1 MVGGGPAGLAAAT
14 ALRAA
19 GAGTVVLLER
29 DAQCGGAAG
38 HCGHRTFG
46 LREAGRLLTG
56 SGYAERLVA
65 AALAA
70 GVDIRT
76 HHTVRAI
83 EDKSAQEGPTL
94 DVLSPGG
101 RTRIAARRVVLATGA
116 REMPRSARMV
126 AGSRPLGVLSTG
138 ALQEYLYR
146 ERLLPFR
153 RPVIVGTELV
163 GLSSLMTCRK
173 HGIRPVAVIETAPRP
188 LARWPFTLFPL
199 LLGIP
204 RHLGAEILDIEGEP
218 RVEAVV
224 IRDRSGQTRRIGCDG
239 IVFSGRFVPEWTL
252 AASAGLLGRPRS
264 GALPVDQFGRTAHP
278 HIFAAGNGV
287 RPIETAA
294 WCWSE
299 GRTVAACVMAD
310 LAGRL
315 PAPETGT
322 TVETGPGLRF
332 VTPGRIW
339 PIAEGPGCTH
349 LQLRLSERFKGRL
362 VVRHQGRTL
371 WQRALSSTAERRLL
385 VPIGKLLPFAAG
397 GTVTVTLEPSG
408 LQAPHRS
415 SERDATRPLPA
426 GVGREALR

>member
-19 GAGTVVLLER
+19 GAGRVVLLER

-46 LREAGRLLTG
+46 VREAGRLLTG
-56 SGYAERLVA
+56 SGYARRLVA

-83 EDKSAQEGPTL
+83 EDGPTL

-101 RTRIAARRVVLATGA
+101 RTRIAAGRIVLATGA
-116 REMPRSARMV
+116 RETPRSARMV
-126 AGSRPLGVLSTG
+126 SGSRPLGVLSTG
-138 ALQEYLYR
+138 ALQEYVYR

-163 GLSSLMTCRK
+163 GLSSLLTCRK
-173 HGIRPVAVIETAPRP
+173 HGIRPVAVIETASRSI
-188 LARWPFTLFPL
+188 ARWPLPLFPL

-224 IRDRSGQTRRIGCDG
+224 IRDRSGQVRRIGCDG
-239 IVFSGRFVPEWTL
+239 IVFTGRFVPEWSL
-252 AASAGLLGRPRS
+252 AAAAGLLDRPRT
-264 GALPVDQFGRTAHP
+264 GALPVDQFGRTANR

-294 WCWSE
+294 WCWNE

-310 LAGRL
+310 LAGQL

-322 TVETGPGLRF
+322 AVETGPGLRF
-332 VTPGRIW
+332 VTPSRIW
-339 PIAEGPGCTH
+339 PIAAGPGSKH
-349 LQLRLSERFKGRL
+349 LQLRLSDRFRGRL
-362 VVRHQGRTL
+362 VARHQGKVL
-371 WQRALSSTAERRLL
+371 WQRTLSSTAERRLL
-385 VPIGKLLPFAAG
+385 LPIGKLLPFAAG
-397 GTVTVTLEPSG
+397 GTVTVTLEPDG
-408 LQAPHRS
+408 LQAPHLS
-415 SERDATRPLPA
+415 SGGEPARPLP
-426 GVGREALR
+426 GRLGREALR